1 MSHATEST
9 PQVWTAAQLAERFG
23 EIPLNRIRHD
33 PLPGL
38 ATEQHVIEIHAHE
51 KRLYELIEGVLVEK
65 TVGTYEC
72 SLAALI
78 VQILGSF
85 VRGKNLGVVLAA
97 DGMMRLFLGTVRIP
111 DVSYISWE
119 RWPHEQVMQEAIAD
133 LAPELAVEVI
143 SPGNTEKEM
152 ADKLRDYFNAGVR
165 LVWYIYPS
173 SREVKVYTS
182 PDNLTLLNEQQ
193 ALDGGDV
200 LTGFQLELR
209 ELFAEPRR
217 EDSNYSK

>member
-9 PQVWTAAQLAERFG
+9 PHVWTAAELAERFG

-38 ATEQHVIEIHAHE
+38 ATEQHVLEFHAHE

-65 TVGTYEC
+65 TVGTYE
-72 SLAALI
+72 SYLALLI
-78 VQILGSF
+78 GRLIGNHVAEH
-85 VRGKNLGVVLAA
+85 NLGVVLGA
-97 DGMMRLFLGTVRIP
+97 DGMMRLFPGLVRIP
-111 DVSYISWE
+111 DVSFISWD

-133 LAPELAVEVI
+133 LAPDLAVEVI
-143 SPGNTEKEM
+143 SPGNTKKEM
-152 ADKLRDYFNAGVR
+152 DDKLRDYFDAGVK
-165 LVWYIYPS
+165 LVWYVIPS

-182 PDNLTLLNEQQ
+182 PENLSLLNEQQ
-193 ALDGGDV
+193 TFDGGDV

-209 ELFAEPRR
+209 ELFAEPRQ
-217 EDSNYSK
+217 EGSQ